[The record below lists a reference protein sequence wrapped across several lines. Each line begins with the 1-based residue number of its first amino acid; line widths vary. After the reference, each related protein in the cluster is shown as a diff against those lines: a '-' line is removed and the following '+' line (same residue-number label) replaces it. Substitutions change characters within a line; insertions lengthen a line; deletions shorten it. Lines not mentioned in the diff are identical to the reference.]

1 MREMKDSG
9 IEWIGEIPKGWKV
22 PKIKYVAKFL
32 NGDRGKN
39 YPSGNDLTDSGIVFL
54 TSNNIRGVVLDCTS
68 DITKYI
74 TEKRYNILGG
84 AKIRKNDIIF
94 CLRGSVGNCAIN
106 KTENEGTIASSLV
119 DIRPIKVVAGFL
131 NYCLKSDINSIQTS
145 INMNGSCAANL
156 SAENVANY
164 CFIEPSIS
172 EQQQIAN
179 FLDTQC
185 SEIDATAEDIQK
197 EISLLEEY
205 KKSVITEAVTK
216 GLNPDA
222 EMKDSGVKWL
232 PKIPKHW
239 KVIPSKY
246 LFANSDI
253 RRQTGD
259 EQLTASQ
266 KYGIITQKDYTA
278 KENAQ
283 IVLATQGLEKW
294 KHVEPNDFIISLRS
308 FQGGLEMSEIT
319 GCITWHYVV
328 LKAQKKVYH
337 KYYKW
342 LFKSARY
349 INALQGT
356 CNFIR
361 DGQDLRFSNFALV
374 PLFELPLEEQ
384 QQIADFLDSK
394 CSEIDTLIAD
404 KKRQLDILA
413 DYKKSLIY
421 EYVTGKKEVP
431 VKDF

>member
-9 IEWIGEIPKGWKV
+9 IEWIGKIPKDWSYSKV
-22 PKIKYVAKFL
+22 KYHCSMKSGDNITSLNIEETSHYPVYGGNGQRGYFSQYNVDGDKILIGRQGALAGNVHYVSGKFWA
-32 NGDRGKN
+32 
-39 YPSGNDLTDSGIVFL
+39 TDHAIVTTPFK
-54 TSNNIRGVVLDCTS
+54 
-68 DITKYI
+68 DI
-74 TEKRYNILGG
+74 NILYFFYLLKGYELNRYAQDTAAQPG
-84 AKIRKNDIIF
+84 LAVSKIMNLAIY
-94 CLRGSVGNCAIN
+94 LPSVC
-106 KTENEGTIASSLV
+106 
-119 DIRPIKVVAGFL
+119 
-131 NYCLKSDINSIQTS
+131 
-145 INMNGSCAANL
+145 
-156 SAENVANY
+156 
-164 CFIEPSIS
+164 
-172 EQQQIAN
+172 EQQQIADY
-179 FLDTQC
+179 LDTKC

-197 EISLLEEY
+197 EISLLEDY

-283 IVLATQGLEKW
+283 VVLATQGLEKW

-308 FQGGLEMSEIT
+308 FQGGLEMSDIT

-384 QQIADFLDSK
+384 QQIADYLDTK

-404 KKRQLDILA
+404 KKRQVDILA

-421 EYVTGKKEVP
+421 EYVTGKKEV
-431 VKDF
+431 V

>member
-1 MREMKDSG
+1 MIDLQNVSTSRVGLAHATGLVSPAYIVLHANEEILPAFAEKFYLMMWYREIFNSLGDNGVRSSLNVSDLLN
-9 IEWIGEIPKGWKV
+9 IPV
-22 PKIKYVAKFL
+22 CYPKMEEQI
-32 NGDRGKN
+32 
-39 YPSGNDLTDSGIVFL
+39 FL
-54 TSNNIRGVVLDCTS
+54 T
-68 DITKYI
+68 
-74 TEKRYNILGG
+74 
-84 AKIRKNDIIF
+84 
-94 CLRGSVGNCAIN
+94 
-106 KTENEGTIASSLV
+106 
-119 DIRPIKVVAGFL
+119 
-131 NYCLKSDINSIQTS
+131 NY
-145 INMNGSCAANL
+145 
-156 SAENVANY
+156 
-164 CFIEPSIS
+164 
-172 EQQQIAN
+172 
-179 FLDTQC
+179 LDTKC
-185 SEIDATAEDIQK
+185 SKIDVTVEDILK
-197 EISLLEEY
+197 EISLLEDY

-328 LKAQKKVYH
+328 LKAQTEVCH

-374 PLFELPLEEQ
+374 PLFELPLAEQ
-384 QQIADFLDSK
+384 QQIADYLDTK
-394 CSEIDTLIAD
+394 CSEIDAIIAD
-404 KKRQLDILA
+404 KKRQQGILA
-413 DYKKSLIY
+413 EYKKSLIY

-431 VKDF
+431 VHE